1 MQVQV
6 VMWIAVSLT
15 LATLSCGN
23 DRTLNP
29 VAAQSALDP
38 VTAQSLLE
46 RARDNLESLHYY
58 QIDYHSKSAKF
69 HRGFLEETEIKAI
82 IDFQAPDKKHTSGH
96 ISASSLSG
104 VQDSSFE
111 EFWIGQTLYLRH
123 GDRGHWIAAEVS
135 PSIVPEQRN
144 ALDVILNDP
153 QLIRELKLA
162 TENKDSEKLFRVSLI
177 AEPGV
182 DLGFRESD
190 RTREL
195 IHWIS
200 PDDYHIRRIDY
211 SSEGFRPGEETYILR
226 VLSRFDVPIK
236 IIPPDVDPVP
246 FPGQ

>member
-15 LATLSCGN
+15 LAALSCGN
-23 DRTLNP
+23 DRALDP
-29 VAAQSALDP
+29 VTAQGLLDP

-46 RARDNLESLHYY
+46 RARDNLESLNSY
-58 QIDYHSKSAKF
+58 QIDYHSQSAKF
-69 HRGFLEETEIKAI
+69 SRDFLEESEIKATI
-82 IDFQAPDKKHTSGH
+82 EFVAPDKKHTTGR
-96 ISASSLSG
+96 ISASSVSG

-162 TENKDSEKLFRVSLI
+162 TENQDGERLFRISLI

-182 DLGFRESD
+182 DLGFGESD

-211 SSEGFRPGEETYILR
+211 RSEGSSPGEETSITR

-236 IIPPDVDPVP
+236 IIPPNVDPVP
-246 FPGQ
+246 LPGQ

>member
-15 LATLSCGN
+15 LAALSCGN
-23 DRTLNP
+23 DRTLDP
-29 VAAQSALDP
+29 VTAQSLLDP

-46 RARDNLESLHYY
+46 RARDNLGSLKSY

-69 HRGFLEETEIKAI
+69 YRDFLEETEIKAV
-82 IDFQAPDKKHTSGH
+82 IDFQAPDKKHTTGH

-135 PSIVPEQRN
+135 PSIVPEQVN
-144 ALDVILNDP
+144 ALDVILNNP

-162 TENKDSEKLFRVSLI
+162 TQNQDGERLFRVSLI
-177 AEPGV
+177 VEPGV
-182 DLGFRESD
+182 DLGFGESD

-211 SSEGFRPGEETYILR
+211 RSEGSRPGEETSITR
-226 VLSRFDVPIK
+226 VLSRFDVPIE
-236 IIPPDVDPVP
+236 ITPPNVTPVP
-246 FPGQ
+246 WPKQ